1 MCKAYEIVS
10 SIKINIFI
18 RLGGFQQLMRFLGL
32 TGYLIEG
39 RSLSTALE
47 TIYVPLMDDNM
58 VTVKARSVHCHTM
71 SASTV
76 LSTIREGLWK
86 RLLSEQQA
94 QIIEIYGSSSI
105 S

>member
-1 MCKAYEIVS
+1 
-10 SIKINIFI
+10 
-18 RLGGFQQLMRFLGL
+18 
-32 TGYLIEG
+32 
-39 RSLSTALE
+39 
-47 TIYVPLMDDNM
+47 M

-76 LSTIREGLWK
+76 LSTILEGLWK

>member
-32 TGYLIEG
+32 AGYLIEG

-71 SASTV
+71 SAST
-76 LSTIREGLWK
+76 LEGLWK